1 LQVIPQWPL
10 VGRSEELAVIAEATR
25 AYGDRPRGI
34 VLSGNAGV
42 GKTRVAREAVH
53 ACRPRTARRQWIVG
67 TASGRSIPLGAFA
80 SVASDFGPDP
90 LRRVR
95 EVIDGLIGD
104 NVAGEVILGVD
115 DAHLLD
121 ELSAFTVH
129 QLVTRRLA
137 TVILTIRS
145 GEVPPDAITAI
156 WKDQHLQRL
165 ELQPLSLAEVTRLV
179 EHILDGPVHS
189 ATAQRLWQYTQG
201 NALYLR
207 HLLENEAKAQRIKQH
222 SGVWLWGGQPELSPT
237 LKDLLQARMADVP
250 ATVHDVLAALAL
262 AEPLESDVLESIAN
276 ADALAQAE
284 TLGLVTIDSDVQP
297 TTVRLT
303 HPLLGEVVRTDSM
316 RLRKLRGRLATT
328 LAERGPTDP
337 RDVVRHAVLTIGS
350 DHSPAPQHLLAAA
363 GSAMQLGDLR
373 LAERLAKRAVAAGG
387 GPECKLLQAMAMTW
401 QEQGTAAESI
411 LADLANE
418 TSGPVRAQIAI
429 LRAINF
435 AVVLGQVTSA
445 EGELELLPDDD
456 PTVRPLKHALRALIA
471 LVRGHAATAV
481 AAATAADADGHDLA
495 HMLTIWVRV
504 AGCADLGRIDE
515 IGPLADMGYAVA
527 DESPEASH
535 LREPLALLQTYG
547 YRFAGAL
554 ADSDAVV
561 ARIRRDTIDVPFE
574 ESWHSLLVG
583 MSAMS
588 RGALNDAQ
596 RSLREAIAYLG
607 TGDSGRI
614 VKSFARSWLATVTAM
629 AGRATEARREF
640 EAIDWWAEDPDAS
653 MTDGERSLTE
663 AWVCA
668 AEGAVSQAVS
678 ITRSAA
684 SREFERGRTAWE
696 VVLLQAATQF
706 GDPTT
711 ATRLAEL
718 PGLVQGPRASAA
730 AAHAAALAATNGDAL
745 LDASRQYEAFGDRIA
760 AADAAAHA
768 VVAYQRSE
776 LRGAMMNASAIARRL
791 AAECQGAQTPALR
804 AAMSVQPFTDRQRE
818 IISLAACG
826 FSNKDIADQ
835 LTMSV
840 RSVEGHL
847 FRASQ
852 RVGANNREQLIAM
865 LNGTP
870 VTDR

>member
-1 LQVIPQWPL
+1 MIRQWPL
-10 VGRSEELAVIAEATR
+10 VGRSEELAIIAEATR
-25 AYGDRPRGI
+25 APGDRARGI

-53 ACRPRTARRQWIVG
+53 ACGPRTARRQWIVG
-67 TASGRSIPLGAFA
+67 TASGRTIPLGAFA

-95 EVIDGLIGD
+95 EVIDGLVGD
-104 NVAGEVILGVD
+104 KVAGEVILGVD

-145 GEVPPDAITAI
+145 GETPPDAVTAI

-165 ELQPLSLAEVTRLV
+165 ELQPLALAEVTRLV
-179 EHILDGPVHS
+179 EHVLDGPVHS
-189 ATAQRLWQYTQG
+189 ASAHRLWQYTQG

-207 HLLENEAKAQRIKQH
+207 HLLENEVKAQRIKQH
-222 SGVWLWGGQPELSPT
+222 SGVWLWDGQPKLSPT
-237 LKDLLQARMADVP
+237 LKELLQARMADVP
-250 ATVHDVLAALAL
+250 ATVCDVLAALAV
-262 AEPLESDVLESIAN
+262 AEPLESEVLESIAD
-276 ADALAQAE
+276 ADALAEAE
-284 TLGLVTIDSDVQP
+284 TLGLVTIDSDVEP
-297 TTVRLT
+297 ATVRLT
-303 HPLLGEVVRTDSM
+303 HPLVGEVVRTDSM
-316 RLRKLRGRLATT
+316 RLRRLRGRLATT
-328 LAERGPTDP
+328 LAERGSTDP
-337 RDVVRHAVLTIGS
+337 RDVVRHAVLAIGS
-350 DHSPAPQHLLAAA
+350 DHSPAPEHLLAAA

-373 LAERLAKRAVAAGG
+373 LAERLAERAVGAGG
-387 GPECKLLQAMAMTW
+387 GPECKLLHAMAMTW
-401 QEQGTAAESI
+401 QEQGAAAESI
-411 LADLANE
+411 LAELANE

-435 AVVLGQVTSA
+435 AVVLGHVTSA

-456 PTVRPLKHALRALIA
+456 PAVMPLKQALKALIA
-471 LVRGHAATAV
+471 LVRGNPQAAV
-481 AAATAADADGHDLA
+481 AAASTADAESPGHDLA

-504 AGCADLGRIDE
+504 AGFADLGRIDE
-515 IGPLADMGYAVA
+515 IGPLADVGYAVA
-527 DESPEASH
+527 NESPEAAH
-535 LREPLALLQTYG
+535 LRQPLALLQAYG

-554 ADSDAVV
+554 TDSDAVV

-588 RGALNDAQ
+588 RGALDHAQ

-629 AGRATEARREF
+629 AGRATDARREF
-640 EAIDWWAEDPDAS
+640 DAIEWWAEDPDAS
-653 MTDGERSLTE
+653 MTDGERSMTQ

-668 AEGAVSQAVS
+668 AEGAVSQAIS
-678 ITRSAA
+678 ITSSAA
-684 SREFERGRTAWE
+684 SREFERGRPAWE

-718 PGLVQGPRASAA
+718 SALVQGPRASAA
-730 AAHAAALAATNGDAL
+730 AAHAAALAATDGDAL

-768 VVAYQRSE
+768 VVAYQRTE
-776 LRGAMMNASAIARRL
+776 LRGAAMNASAIARRL
-791 AAECQGAQTPALR
+791 AAECQGAQTPAMR
-804 AAMSVQPFTDRQRE
+804 AAMTVQPFTDRQRE

-826 FSNKDIADQ
+826 LSNKDIAHQ

-865 LNGTP
+865 LNGAP
-870 VTDR
+870 ATDT

>member
-1 LQVIPQWPL
+1 MPRQWPL
-10 VGRSEELAVIAEATR
+10 IGRSEELGVIAEAARTP
-25 AYGDRPRGI
+25 GDRARGI

-42 GKTRVAREAVH
+42 GKTRVAREAVD
-53 ACRPRTARRQWIVG
+53 ACGPRTARRHWIVG
-67 TASGRSIPLGAFA
+67 TASGRTIPLGAFA

-95 EVIDGLIGD
+95 EVIDALVGD
-104 NVAGEVILGVD
+104 QPAGAVVVGVD

-137 TVILTIRS
+137 TVVLTIRS
-145 GEVPPDAITAI
+145 GEVSPDAVTAV
-156 WKDQHLQRL
+156 WKDNHLQRL
-165 ELQPLSLAEVTRLV
+165 ELQPLSLTEVTRLA
-179 EHILDGPVHS
+179 EHVLDGPVHS
-189 ATAQRLWQYTQG
+189 ASAKRLWQYTQG

-207 HLLENEAKAQRIKQH
+207 HLLESEVKAERIKQH
-222 SGVWLWGGQPELSPT
+222 SGVWLWDGQPELSPT
-237 LKDLLQARMADVP
+237 LKDLLHARIADVP
-250 ATVHDVLAALAL
+250 RAVREVLDALAV
-262 AEPLESDVLESIAN
+262 AEPLESAVLESIADS
-276 ADALAQAE
+276 AALAEAE
-284 TLGLVTIDSDVQP
+284 TLGLVIIDSEARSA
-297 TTVRLT
+297 TVRLT
-303 HPLLGEVVRTDSM
+303 HPLLGEIIRADSM
-316 RLRKLRGRLATT
+316 RLRRLRGRIATA
-328 LAERGPTDP
+328 LAERGSTDP
-337 RDVVRHAVLTIGS
+337 RDVVRHAVLAIES
-350 DHSPAPQHLLAAA
+350 DHRPAPQHLLAAA

-373 LAERLAKRAVAAGG
+373 LAERLAERAADAGG
-387 GPECKLLQAMAMTW
+387 GPECKLLHAMAMTW
-401 QEQGTAAESI
+401 QEQGAAAEYI
-411 LADLANE
+411 LAGLANE
-418 TSGPVRAQIAI
+418 TSGPMRVQIAI

-435 AVVLGQVTSA
+435 AVVLGQVSSA
-445 EGELELLPDDD
+445 ESELELLADDD
-456 PTVRPLKHALRALIA
+456 DTVRPLKRALEALIA
-471 LVRGHAATAV
+471 LVRGNAPAAV
-481 AAATAADADGHDLA
+481 AAASTAGADARDLA

-504 AGCADLGRIDE
+504 AGFADLGRIDE
-515 IGPLADMGYAVA
+515 IGPLADVGYAVA

-535 LREPLALLQTYG
+535 LREPLALLQAYG

-574 ESWHSLLVG
+574 QSWHSLLVG

-629 AGRATEARREF
+629 AGEATDARREF
-640 EAIDWWAEDPDAS
+640 DAIEWWAENPDAS
-653 MTDGERSLTE
+653 MTDGERSMTE
-663 AWVCA
+663 AWVRG

-678 ITRSAA
+678 ITRCAA
-684 SREFERGRTAWE
+684 DRELERGRHAWE
-696 VVLLQAATQF
+696 VALLQAATQF

-711 ATRLAEL
+711 ATRLTEL
-718 PGLVQGPRASAA
+718 TGLVQGPRATAA
-730 AAHAAALAATNGDAL
+730 AAHAAALAAADGDAL
-745 LDASRQYEAFGDRIA
+745 LDASRQYEAFGDRLA

-768 VVAYQRSE
+768 VVAYQRTE
-776 LRGAMMNASAIARRL
+776 RRGAAMNASLIARRL

-804 AAMSVQPFTDRQRE
+804 AALTTQPFTDRQRE
-818 IISLAACG
+818 IISLAARG
-826 FSNKDIADQ
+826 LSNKSIADQ

-865 LNGTP
+865 LQGTP

>member
-1 LQVIPQWPL
+1 VVREWPL
-10 VGRSEELAVIAEATR
+10 VGRSEELAVIADAAR
-25 AYGDRPRGI
+25 ASGDRARGI

-53 ACRPRTARRQWIVG
+53 ACGPRTARRQWIVG
-67 TASGRSIPLGAFA
+67 TVSGRTIPLGAFA

-95 EVIDGLIGD
+95 EVIDGLVGD
-104 NVAGEVILGVD
+104 KVIGEVILGVD

-145 GEVPPDAITAI
+145 GEIPPDAVTAI

-165 ELQPLSLAEVTRLV
+165 ELQPLSLAEVTRIV
-179 EHILDGPVHS
+179 EHVLDGPVHS
-189 ATAQRLWQYTQG
+189 ASAQRLWQYTQG

-207 HLLENEAKAQRIKQH
+207 HLLDNEVKAQRIKQH
-222 SGVWLWGGQPELSPT
+222 SGVWLWTGQPKLSPT
-237 LKDLLQARMADVP
+237 LKDLLQARMADVT
-250 ATVHDVLAALAL
+250 ATVCDVLAALAV
-262 AEPLESDVLESIAN
+262 AEPLESDVLESIAD
-276 ADALAQAE
+276 ADALAEAE

-297 TTVRLT
+297 ATVRLT

-316 RLRKLRGRLATT
+316 RLRRLRGRLATA
-328 LAERGPTDP
+328 LAERGSTDP
-337 RDVVRHAVLTIGS
+337 RDVVRHAVLAIGS
-350 DHSPAPQHLLAAA
+350 DHRPSPQHLLAAA

-373 LAERLAKRAVAAGG
+373 LAEHLAERAVAAGG
-387 GPECKLLQAMAMTW
+387 GPECKLLHAMAMTW
-401 QEQGTAAESI
+401 QEQGAAAETM
-411 LADLANE
+411 LAELA
-418 TSGPVRAQIAI
+418 SQACGPVRTQIAV
-429 LRAINF
+429 LRAFNF
-435 AVVLGQVTSA
+435 TAVLGQVASA
-445 EGELELLPDDD
+445 EAQLGLLPADD
-456 PTVRPLKHALRALIA
+456 PAVAMLDAALRALIE
-471 LVRGHAATAV
+471 LVRGNAQAAV
-481 AAATAADADGHDLA
+481 AAAAATYADCRTRDLA
-495 HMLTIWVRV
+495 YMLTIWVQV
-504 AGCADLGRIDE
+504 AALGDLGKVDE
-515 IGPLADMGYAVA
+515 IEPLAATGYAVA
-527 DESPEASH
+527 SESAEASH
-535 LREPLALLQTYG
+535 LRQPLALLQAYG
-547 YRFAGAL
+547 YRFAGNL
-554 ADSDAVV
+554 ADADAVI
-561 ARIRRDTIDVPFE
+561 ARVRLDTIDVPFE
-574 ESWHSLLVG
+574 DSWHSLLVG
-583 MSAMS
+583 MSTMS
-588 RGALNDAQ
+588 RGVLDDAQ

-607 TGDSGRI
+607 AGDSGRM

-629 AGRATEARREF
+629 AGRATDARREL
-640 EAIDWWAEDPDAS
+640 EAIVWWAQDPAAC
-653 MTDGERSLTE
+653 MTDGEKSMVE

-668 AEGAVSQAVS
+668 AEGATSQAIS
-678 ITRSAA
+678 ITLNAA
-684 SREFERGRTAWE
+684 AKERERGRPAWE
-696 VVLLQAATQF
+696 VVLLQTATQF

-718 PGLVQGPRASAA
+718 TGLVQGPRASAA

-768 VVAYQRSE
+768 VIAYQRTE
-776 LRGAMMNASAIARRL
+776 LRGAAMNASAIARRL

-804 AAMSVQPFTDRQRE
+804 AASTVQPFTDRQRE

-826 FSNKDIADQ
+826 HSNKDIADQ

-865 LNGTP
+865 LNGVP
-870 VTDR
+870 ATDR